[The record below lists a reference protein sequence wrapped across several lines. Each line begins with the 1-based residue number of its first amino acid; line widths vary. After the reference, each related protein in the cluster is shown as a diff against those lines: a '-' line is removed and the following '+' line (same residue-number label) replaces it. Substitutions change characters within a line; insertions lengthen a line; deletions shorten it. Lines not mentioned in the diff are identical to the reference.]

1 MKTASSCL
9 FGDLVP
15 ASKFA
20 ASRAS
25 YHWMLDP
32 HAFCAIA
39 PGSAS
44 QASRPCRPARNSLH
58 QTSAVTAQL
67 LSFTTHG
74 FVCG

>member
-1 MKTASSCL
+1 MTASSCL
-9 FGDLVP
+9 FDDLLW
-15 ASKFA
+15 SKFA

-25 YHWMLDP
+25 YHWKLNP
-32 HAFCAIA
+32 HVFCAIT
-39 PGSAS
+39 PRSVF
-44 QASRPCRPARNSLH
+44 QTSRLYRPARNSLR